1 MLRQSRAGNGDILA
15 KSRQHMFWQLF
26 QTYPW
31 GVITTVV
38 LPIITGLVAIIGG
51 IVWSGAGY
59 ENLKHQFT
67 EDERARRIEETVTA
81 IHEDKTDIQGALKLF
96 EFYDNR
102 LAEAGK
108 RDAVLVALIN
118 QYQQL
123 SRAIELFGQMSQ
135 GDSLQEKGKISTEIL
150 KILNQDVVRT
160 LVRDDLPGK
169 PLLIEVAPNSFRV
182 IFNVPMR
189 IPPTLTFLGLPEGVT
204 ASVSDKSEI
213 SFTVSFLPLSIPI
226 HSFGFTASADL

>member
-1 MLRQSRAGNGDILA
+1 
-15 KSRQHMFWQLF
+15 MFWQLF

-38 LPIITGLVAIIGG
+38 LPIVTGLVAIIGG

-59 ENLKHQFT
+59 ENLKHQYT
-67 EDERARRIEETVTA
+67 EDERARRIEQTVNE
-81 IHEDKTDIQGALKLF
+81 IHEDQTGVQTTLQLL
-96 EFYDNR
+96 ESYDNK
-102 LAEAGK
+102 LSAAGK
-108 RDAVLVALIN
+108 RDAVLVAFIN

-123 SRAIELFGQMSQ
+123 SRAADLFGQMSRS
-135 GDSLQEKGKISTEIL
+135 DSSQDKGKIATEML

-169 PLLIEVAPNSFRV
+169 PLMIEAARNSFRV

-189 IPPTLTFLGLPEGVT
+189 VPPKLTFLGLPAGVT
-204 ASVSDKSEI
+204 PVVTDESEI
-213 SFTVSFLPLSIPI
+213 SFTVNFLPLSIPVQT
-226 HSFGFTASADL
+226 FGFIADAEL